1 VNNQG
6 VQKILVAD
14 DSPDILELA
23 DILLSAEGYVIVSA
37 KNGQEAVDL
46 TDDTIDLIILDVMMP
61 VKSGFKA
68 CVEIRKKTTIPI
80 LFLTAKTQDSDKVMG
95 FSAGGDDYLS
105 KPFSCVELVSR
116 VKSLLRRYYIYQGA
130 GIKTQLNLFILK
142 DLALDTDSK
151 TLTRG
156 NSVINLTDIEYQ
168 ILELLLTH
176 LKKVFSAENIY
187 ESIWREPYF
196 YQANNTIM
204 VHIRNLRQKIEE
216 NPREP
221 QYIKT
226 AWGKGYYID

>member
-1 VNNQG
+1 MNNQG

>member
-1 VNNQG
+1 MNDHD

-23 DILLSAEGYVIVSA
+23 DILLSAEGYEIVSA

-68 CVEIRKKTTIPI
+68 CVEIRKITTVPI

-105 KPFSCVELVSR
+105 KPFSYVELVSR
-116 VKSLLRRYYIYQGA
+116 VKSLLRRYYVYQGA

-142 DLALDTDSK
+142 DLTLDTDTK

-168 ILELLLTH
+168 ILELMITH
-176 LKKVFSAENIY
+176 LKKVFSAENLY
-187 ESIWREPYF
+187 ESVWQEPYF

-204 VHIRNLRQKIEE
+204 VHIRNLRQKIEK

>member
-1 VNNQG
+1 VNDQG
-6 VQKILVAD
+6 IQKILVAD

-23 DILLSAEGYVIVSA
+23 DILLSAEGYEIVSA

-68 CVEIRKKTTIPI
+68 CVEIRKITTIPI
-80 LFLTAKTQDSDKVMG
+80 LFLTAKTLDSDKVMG

-105 KPFSCVELVSR
+105 KPFSYVELVSR
-116 VKSLLRRYYIYQGA
+116 VKSLLRRYYVYQGA

-142 DLALDTDSK
+142 DLALDTDTK

-168 ILELLLTH
+168 ILELMITH
-176 LKKVFSAENIY
+176 LKKVYSAENIY
-187 ESIWREPYF
+187 ESIWQEPYF

>member
-1 VNNQG
+1 MNNQG

-23 DILLSAEGYVIVSA
+23 DILLSAEGYEIVSA

-68 CVEIRKKTTIPI
+68 CVEIRKITTVPI

-116 VKSLLRRYYIYQGA
+116 VKSLLRRYYVYQGA

-187 ESIWREPYF
+187 ESIWQEPYF

>member
-1 VNNQG
+1 MNDQG
-6 VQKILVAD
+6 IQKILVAD

-23 DILLSAEGYVIVSA
+23 DILLSAEGYEIVSA

-68 CVEIRKKTTIPI
+68 CVEIRKITTIPI
-80 LFLTAKTQDSDKVMG
+80 LFLTAKTLDSDKVMG

-105 KPFSCVELVSR
+105 KPFSYVELVSR
-116 VKSLLRRYYIYQGA
+116 VKSLLRRYYVYQGA

-142 DLALDTDSK
+142 DLALDTDTK

-168 ILELLLTH
+168 ILELMITH
-176 LKKVFSAENIY
+176 LKKVYSAENIY
-187 ESIWREPYF
+187 ESIWQEPYF

>member
-1 VNNQG
+1 MNNQG

-23 DILLSAEGYVIVSA
+23 DILLSAEGYEIVSA

-105 KPFSCVELVSR
+105 KPFSCVELISR

>member
-1 VNNQG
+1 MNDQG
-6 VQKILVAD
+6 IQKILVAD

-23 DILLSAEGYVIVSA
+23 AILLSAEGYEIVSA

-68 CVEIRKKTTIPI
+68 CVEIRKITTIPI
-80 LFLTAKTQDSDKVMG
+80 LFLTAKTLDSDKVMG

-105 KPFSCVELVSR
+105 KPFSYVELVSR
-116 VKSLLRRYYIYQGA
+116 VKSLLRRYYVYQGA

-142 DLALDTDSK
+142 DLALDTDTK

-168 ILELLLTH
+168 ILELMITH
-176 LKKVFSAENIY
+176 LKKVYSAENIY
-187 ESIWREPYF
+187 ESIWQEPYF

>member
-23 DILLSAEGYVIVSA
+23 DILLSAEGYEIVSA

-68 CVEIRKKTTIPI
+68 CVEIRKITTVPI

-116 VKSLLRRYYIYQGA
+116 VKSLLRRYYVYQGA

-187 ESIWREPYF
+187 ESIWQEPYF

>member
-1 VNNQG
+1 MNDSG
-6 VQKILVAD
+6 MQKILVAD
-14 DSPDILELA
+14 DSQDIRELT
-23 DILLSAEGYVIVSA
+23 DILLSAEGFEIISA

-46 TDDTIDLIILDVMMP
+46 MDDTIDLIILDVMMP

-68 CVEIRKKTTIPI
+68 CVEIRKITAIPI

-95 FSAGGDDYLS
+95 FSAGGDDYLA
-105 KPFSCVELVSR
+105 KPFSYVELVSR

-130 GIKTQLNLFILK
+130 GAKPQTNRFNLKNLI
-142 DLALDTDSK
+142 LDTDTK
-151 TLTRG
+151 TLTRDE
-156 NSVINLTDIEYQ
+156 SVINLTDIEYQ

-176 LKKVFSAENIY
+176 SKKVFSAENLY
-187 ESIWREPYF
+187 ESIWQEPYF
-196 YQANNTIM
+196 YQANNTVM

>member
-1 VNNQG
+1 M
-6 VQKILVAD
+6 QKILVAD

-23 DILLSAEGYVIVSA
+23 GILLCAEGFEIISA

-61 VKSGFKA
+61 IKSGFKA

-130 GIKTQLNLFILK
+130 GIKTPLNRFKLK
-142 DLALDTDSK
+142 DLTLDTDSK

-156 NSVINLTDIEYQ
+156 HSVINLTDIEYQ

-187 ESIWREPYF
+187 ESIWQEPYF
-196 YQANNTIM
+196 YQANNTVM